1 MKQCWQRFLVA
12 IVLLAPLSWAS
23 ANNLF
28 GEEERLPTVD
38 EAIQL
43 VADADWDNQQLLLNF
58 ELIDEV
64 YLYQHR
70 FGFTLR
76 DTNGN
81 VINDFAELTLPAGK
95 AKTDEIFGDVQ
106 VYFDRL
112 DLALPLNS
120 VPLVDTELEVRY
132 QGCIEDTLCYPP
144 TQKTFE
150 FANPQP
156 TKKPVAAPPAAAS
169 DSSAGPGFLDT
180 LQSED
185 ANAFNQWMKDQ
196 PLGLII
202 GLFFVGGL
210 LLAFTPCVFPMV
222 PILSGIIA
230 GEKEPS
236 AARGFTLSVSYVL
249 GMAVPYTLAG
259 LLVALF
265 GAGLNLQFLL
275 QQPAAIITSVVVFVV
290 LALSMFGLYE
300 LQLPAALRNKLHQPG
315 QEARGSLIGAAIM
328 GTISALVVS
337 PCVTPILAGA
347 LIYVAASGDAAT
359 GAADRKS
366 VV

>member
-106 VYFDRL
+106 VYFHRL

-144 TQKTFE
+144 TKKIIE

-196 PLGLII
+196 PLGLI
-202 GLFFVGGL
+202 
-210 LLAFTPCVFPMV
+210 
-222 PILSGIIA
+222 
-230 GEKEPS
+230 
-236 AARGFTLSVSYVL
+236 
-249 GMAVPYTLAG
+249 
-259 LLVALF
+259 
-265 GAGLNLQFLL
+265 
-275 QQPAAIITSVVVFVV
+275 
-290 LALSMFGLYE
+290 
-300 LQLPAALRNKLHQPG
+300 
-315 QEARGSLIGAAIM
+315 
-328 GTISALVVS
+328 
-337 PCVTPILAGA
+337 
-347 LIYVAASGDAAT
+347 
-359 GAADRKS
+359 
-366 VV
+366 